1 MDCMDRVNRILQ
13 HHMYRECLAQI
24 RKFEQERIF
33 CGHDMSH
40 FLDVARLAHLFNL
53 EEGLK
58 IDREKIYAAAL
69 LHDVGRH
76 IQYMDGTPH
85 QEAGVPLAAE
95 ILEECGFEEDEQE
108 EILAAILSHRDKN
121 VREEKNLAGIIYRA
135 DKMSRACYGCAARD
149 LCDWDDTKKN
159 LTLEF

>member
-1 MDCMDRVNRILQ
+1 MDCMDRVNQILQ

-85 QEAGVPLAAE
+85 QEAGVPLAAK

-108 EILAAILSHRDKN
+108 EILAAVLSHRDKN

-135 DKMSRACYGCAARD
+135 DKMSRAC
-149 LCDWDDTKKN
+149 
-159 LTLEF
+159 

>member
-1 MDCMDRVNRILQ
+1 MDRVNQILQ
-13 HHMYRECLAQI
+13 HDMYRECLAQI
-24 RKFEQERIF
+24 RRSEQGRIF

-69 LHDVGRH
+69 LHDIGRH
-76 IQYMDGTPH
+76 IQYMNGTPH
-85 QEAGVPLAAE
+85 QEASVPLAAK
-95 ILEECGFEEDEQE
+95 ILEDSGFDKGEQE
-108 EILAAILSHRDKN
+108 EILTAILRHRDKY
-121 VREEKNLAGIIYRA
+121 VKEEKNLAGIIYRA
-135 DKMSRACYGCAARD
+135 DKMSRACYGCAARE

-159 LTLEF
+159 LVLEY